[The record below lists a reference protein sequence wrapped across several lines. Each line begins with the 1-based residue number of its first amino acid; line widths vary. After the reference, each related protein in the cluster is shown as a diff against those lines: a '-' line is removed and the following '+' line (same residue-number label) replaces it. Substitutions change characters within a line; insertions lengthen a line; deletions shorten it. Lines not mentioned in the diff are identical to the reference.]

1 MLTSK
6 ASLRLTLLASAIF
19 LVACQPKSDP
29 KESKDQQKPAVV
41 EQKPVEL
48 TLKGKQFKVRWF
60 CQTVVVK
67 LALNLL

>member
-29 KESKDQQKPAVV
+29 KESEDQQNR
-41 EQKPVEL
+41 L
-48 TLKGKQFKVRWF
+48 W
-60 CQTVVVK
+60 
-67 LALNLL
+67 LNKSL